1 MSEEKVRQ
9 KSSPPVAQQGPAL
22 GSSQQPSQKA
32 PDSATA
38 MGNLVSLAL
47 SCAGE
52 GRSGLEFERDVV
64 RFQLAGAFMGRSL
77 HSRHFFR
84 ETVFCADKI
93 LSFME
98 SISFNQPLPGTGIA
112 SDFALLLDPVAL
124 GTTPIPKNLGYFLLL
139 FLWEGTLQSALTPEI
154 LNPWLS

>member
-22 GSSQQPSQKA
+22 ASSQQPSQKA

-38 MGNLVSLAL
+38 MGNLVRLAL

-77 HSRHFFR
+77 RSRHFFR

-93 LSFME
+93 LSMME
-98 SISFNQPLPGTGIA
+98 SISWNQPLPGTGIA

-124 GTTPIPKNLGYFLLL
+124 GTTPVPKNLGYFLL
-139 FLWEGTLQSALTPEI
+139 ALSLGRYSPERT
-154 LNPWLS
+154 NS